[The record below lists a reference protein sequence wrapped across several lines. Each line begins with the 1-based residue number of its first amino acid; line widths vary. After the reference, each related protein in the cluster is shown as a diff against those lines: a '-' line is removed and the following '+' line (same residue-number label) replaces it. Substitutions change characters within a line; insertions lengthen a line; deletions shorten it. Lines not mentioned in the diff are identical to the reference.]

1 MCNTVTRKPKPQAGD
16 LGRMA
21 QHDGQQHT
29 HFTTNQR
36 KRNRPAVVILGP
48 LVATACKLR
57 LWALALDLVSLR
69 HSRAFGG
76 NEGATDG

>member
-1 MCNTVTRKPKPQAGD
+1 MCSVILQPKAHAGD
-16 LGRMA
+16 VGSLA